1 MHFFVFKLGSKS
13 GVENWNPHAPHLSI
27 SSYCAPPRP
36 PASYPKLLDDARFEP
51 FVVGIQE
58 DLICPPLLPI
68 NLDEDG
74 RVGAG
79 FLQISCPDPKGPR
92 KFYNKDQG
100 TSGTPRA
107 REGEGGGGNQVIG
120 TGVDTQMCPFLE
132 PIKQVVNM
140 KAPYCLINA

>member
-13 GVENWNPHAPHLSI
+13 GVKNWNPPAPHLSS
-27 SSYCAPPRP
+27 SSYRAPPRP
-36 PASYPKLLDDARFEP
+36 PPSYPKLLDDAWFEP

-74 RVGAG
+74 RVGASL
-79 FLQISCPDPKGPR
+79 LQISRPDPKGPR

-100 TSGTPRA
+100 AS
-107 REGEGGGGNQVIG
+107 
-120 TGVDTQMCPFLE
+120 
-132 PIKQVVNM
+132 
-140 KAPYCLINA
+140 